1 MIQTQ
6 HVGRGFWVFFSF
18 FSCGC
23 CCYQHFL
30 SCQTLVEE
38 TVSREIYEDT
48 HSLLR
53 EMLRE
58 MSSGVDI
65 GFSFKFSPTE
75 GSMSNSSLNVHAGVN
90 FEKKTMLKQI
100 SEFSKIKVKLCNKS
114 RAPAWGGGDS
124 TQTLRRPYLTTRL
137 LCTLRTR
144 ALCE

>member
-1 MIQTQ
+1 MIQIQ
-6 HVGRGFWVFFSF
+6 HVSQGFSF
-18 FSCGC
+18 FVVC

-38 TVSREIYEDT
+38 TVSREIYEDS

-53 EMLRE
+53 EMLKE
-58 MSSGVDI
+58 ISSNVDI

-75 GSMSNSSLNVHAGVN
+75 ASMSNSSLNLNAGAN

-100 SEFSKIKVKLCNKS
+100 TEYSTIKVNVCNKS
-114 RAPAWGGGDS
+114 CVHTVDQS
-124 TQTLRRPYLTTRL
+124 IHIYLTTHL
-137 LCTLRTR
+137 FCTLRTR